1 METKQVKQRMTRQ
14 RRVVLETVRSIMNHP
29 SVDTVYERVRR
40 RLPRISL
47 ATVYRN
53 LEVLA
58 GQGHLLKVESAGHRM
73 RFDHNT
79 HSHHHIVCVA
89 CGRLDDVPAERI
101 TVRERK
107 AEGEEGYRILDYR
120 VEFRGYC
127 PECAKSA
134 PEAEPAALA
143 AN

>member
-1 METKQVKQRMTRQ
+1 MEEKHVKQRMTRQ
-14 RRVVLETVRSIMNHP
+14 RRVVLETVRTIMNHP
-29 SVDTVYERVRR
+29 SVDTVYEKVRR

-58 GQGHLLKVESAGHRM
+58 EQGELLKVESAGQRM

-79 HSHHHIVCVA
+79 HAHHHIVCVA
-89 CGRLDDVPAERI
+89 CGKLDDVSDERV

-107 AEGEEGYRILDYR
+107 SEDGEGYRIIDYR
-120 VEFRGYC
+120 IEFRGLC
-127 PECAKSA
+127 PDCVRR
-134 PEAEPAALA
+134 EATR
-143 AN
+143 N